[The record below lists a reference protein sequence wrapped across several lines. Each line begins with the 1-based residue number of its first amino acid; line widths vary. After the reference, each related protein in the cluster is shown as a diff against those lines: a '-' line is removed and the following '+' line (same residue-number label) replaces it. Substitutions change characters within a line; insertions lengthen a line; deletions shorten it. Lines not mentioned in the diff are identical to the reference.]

1 MYKVLTNKI
10 YGCIIYSQEQNK
22 EREERKMEKER
33 FLTELKY
40 GGGVIGWKDDLGRW
54 CVHNQES
61 KYSKESDYK
70 IYGTKK
76 EAERAASFYKKNGRW
91 PD

>member
-1 MYKVLTNKI
+1 MKNMGFDI
-10 YGCIIYSQEQNK
+10 
-22 EREERKMEKER
+22 
-33 FLTELKY
+33 
-40 GGGVIGWKDDLGRW
+40 WKDDLGRW
-54 CVHNQES
+54 CVHTQES

-76 EAERAASFYKKNGRW
+76 EAEKAASFYKENGHW